1 MRRLTAFLLFL
12 CAVCAACPARAQSL
26 SLISDEETEAV
37 LASWLTPVF
46 KAAGLDASRME
57 IHLVKDGSI
66 NAFAAKGLH
75 VFIHTGLIV
84 KADNAQEIIAVLA
97 HETGHIAGGHIVRLY
112 ENMRIAQRNMLV
124 SALLASVAGAAA
136 GRSDVGAAAWAAGS
150 ASAQNLL
157 MGYRRTEENAADQS
171 AVTYLR
177 ATGHDL
183 TGFHD
188 IMKKLQ
194 AQENLVVDPATHDVL
209 WRTHPDIKD
218 RLAFILNES
227 ASVPPANAKK
237 IAAENAQFERIR
249 AKLYAYLSL
258 PEKTLNTYP
267 PEDKS
272 LPARYARTI
281 ACYKSGALEKAQKEI
296 DSLIA
301 DYPDDPFF
309 YELKGQMLFETG
321 HAAKA
326 VPAYARAVALRPR
339 SVLLN
344 IGYAQAL
351 TESENPADLRKAVG
365 VLEKIASVQ
374 PDSPFV
380 WRLAAI
386 AYGRAGRTDKAVY
399 AQAEY
404 AFLTGD
410 DAGAARFANK
420 ALQVLPPS
428 DAAYMRAQDVL
439 NQLKSRR
446 KNGGG

>member
-1 MRRLTAFLLFL
+1 MRRPAAFLLFL
-12 CAVCAACPARAQSL
+12 YMLCAVFPVRAQSL

-37 LASWLTPVF
+37 LASWLAPVF

-136 GRSDVGAAAWAAGS
+136 GRSDVGVAAWAAGT

-218 RLAFILNES
+218 RLSFILNES

-258 PEKTLNTYP
+258 PAKTLNAYP
-267 PEDKS
+267 ETDKS

-281 ACYKSGALEKAQKEI
+281 ACYKSGAPEKAQKEI

-301 DYPDDPFF
+301 DYPNDPYF

-326 VPAYARAVALRPR
+326 APAYARAVELRPY

-428 DAAYMRAQDVL
+428 DPAYMRAQDIL
-439 NQLKSRR
+439 GQLKSRR
-446 KNGGG
+446 KKDGF